1 MLLQYDISN
10 PYWCPVVNY
19 ELSWQEGWRWL
30 TYNVSATNAELID
43 KLPGSVYRIR
53 VRALTVSEYAPYSET
68 ISATTKEYGK
78 FS

>member
-1 MLLQYDISN
+1 M
-10 PYWCPVVNY
+10 VNY

-30 TYNVSATNAELID
+30 TYNVSITNAELVD

-68 ISATTKEYGK
+68 VSVTTKEYGM
-78 FS
+78 FSCQDIV